1 MEATD
6 DPFKMF
12 PPAVLMA
19 LSAFSSAM
27 HPALLVLAA
36 AIFWAVEN
44 QQRFGWVFTA
54 LRVDRRLVLRGRLVC
69 TKYETVCHMTHEMKA
84 IFHRLSRNL
93 DKMRGVRNAEAV
105 DVGRQPSDPDTAV
118 RRTVNVPVQPT
129 WVDLGAIQA
138 FVEKKE
144 RGNDDSSSSQRD
156 KAETHDVRITL
167 RASGAVGYA
176 GIGRFI
182 AECVAAYDADLQRS
196 ANRQMCFV
204 FKEMDGDVLTFES
217 TPFLCTK
224 TFDNMVFPAK
234 LDLMRRIREF
244 EGAEG
249 RERSARIGKQHAFG
263 MLFHGPPGCGKTSCI
278 KAVANLT
285 GRHVIVVR
293 MDRILANSSENC
305 VDVIKTI
312 MMTQRICDIDV
323 PIDKRLYVFEE
334 ADTWRDLL
342 AQRVPATAAAAPGR
356 ALKPP
361 QKEESSLGALLIKEL
376 TKPQQQAPNKEGG
389 GHPTLGALL
398 ELMDGIVEMP
408 GRMCI
413 MTTNHPERLDKALL
427 RPGRFGDVQI
437 EFRRFARAEVAEM
450 YRIWFGEDPP
460 ADVLERVRDGAFS
473 QADLGRIFECADR
486 AEVHRR
492 LGARAA

>member
-1 MEATD
+1 
-6 DPFKMF
+6 
-12 PPAVLMA
+12 MA
-19 LSAFSSAM
+19 MSAFSSAAM

-36 AIFWAVEN
+36 ALF
-44 QQRFGWVFTA
+44 WVFENHQRIGWAFTL
-54 LRVDRRLVLRGRLVC
+54 LRSDRRLVMRGRLVC
-69 TKYETVCHMTHEMKA
+69 TRFETVCHMTHEMKA
-84 IFHRLSRNL
+84 IFHRLARDLNT
-93 DKMRGVRNAEAV
+93 MRGVHNAEAV
-105 DVGRQPSDPDTAV
+105 DVGRRAV
-118 RRTVNVPVQPT
+118 DESLDGTLRRTVNVPVQPT
-129 WVDLGAIQA
+129 WIDVGGGIQA

-144 RGNDDSSSSQRD
+144 RNDDSPSSSQRE
-156 KAETHDVRITL
+156 KAEIHDVRVTL
-167 RASGAVGYA
+167 RASAAVGYA
-176 GIGRFI
+176 GIDRFV
-182 AECVAAYDADLQRS
+182 EGCVEDYDAELQRS
-196 ANRQMCFV
+196 AQRQMCFV
-204 FKEMDGDVLTFES
+204 FREMDDDVLTFES
-217 TPFLCTK
+217 TPFACTK

-234 LDLMRRIREF
+234 GELMRRIREF
-244 EGAEG
+244 EGAAG

-293 MDRILANSSENC
+293 MDRILAHTADNC
-305 VDVIKTI
+305 VDVIKSI
-312 MMTQRICDIDV
+312 MMEPRICDMEV
-323 PIDKRLYVFEE
+323 PTDKRLYVFEE

-342 AQRVPATAAAAPGR
+342 AQRGPPAPAAAAGR
-356 ALKPP
+356 TRATKQDDPP
-361 QKEESSLGALLIKEL
+361 PSLGSLLIKEL
-376 TKPQQQAPNKEGG
+376 TKPQGPATKEGA

-437 EFRRFARAEVAEM
+437 EFRRYTRAEVGEM
-450 YRIWFGEDPP
+450 YRIWFGEGPP
-460 ADVLERVRDGAFS
+460 ADVMERVRDGAFS

-492 LGARAA
+492 LVGAR